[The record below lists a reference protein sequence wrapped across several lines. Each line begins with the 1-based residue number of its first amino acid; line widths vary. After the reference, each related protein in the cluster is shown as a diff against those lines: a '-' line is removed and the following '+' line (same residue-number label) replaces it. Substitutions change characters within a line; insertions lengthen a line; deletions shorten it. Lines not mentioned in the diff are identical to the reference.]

1 MKNTTMKDWT
11 VFTLGFGLILLLII
25 ITIGDFYVSLK
36 EHRPVD
42 DSVIELLSMAVTG
55 VVGIVAGYISGRSNA
70 ITKD

>member
-25 ITIGDFYVSLK
+25 ITVGDFYVSLK